1 MKYNVKKKNSTLEVT
16 IELEE
21 HITNAKPSV
30 MVPRVM
36 INPRNIVERL
46 NEDGYECGNLLEDNG
61 IKKLS
66 NARWQDAFNLKAVWV
81 FEDKK
86 SKVKAEAVQPAPAKK
101 QNLNSNKQQKKQ
113 K

>member
-16 IELEE
+16 IELKE

-30 MVPRVM
+30 MIPRVM
-36 INPRNIVERL
+36 IHPRNIVERL
-46 NEDGYECGNLLEDNG
+46 NEDGYECGSLLEDNG
-61 IKKLS
+61 IKRLS

-86 SKVKAEAVQPAPAKK
+86 SKAKAEVDQSAKK

>member
-16 IELEE
+16 VELEE
-21 HITNAKPSV
+21 HLTNATPSV

-46 NEDGYECGNLLEDNG
+46 NEDGYECGRLIEDNG
-61 IKKLS
+61 VKRLS

-81 FEDKK
+81 FEDRK
-86 SKVKAEAVQPAPAKK
+86 SKTKTEINQPVKK